1 MNNECTI
8 CLEILNNEIAILA
21 CGHKFHFKCISDW
34 LRFNYAEKKYYNQI
48 INKCPNCNGKSD
60 IINVLNIKKTVYAN
74 NKILPFNFIGDSIT
88 DDKQPLSVITNNY
101 EEVINTAELNKERD
115 FISPNPEGSTEYRF
129 VDETPKTAWSE
140 SNVSQHPKHYTS
152 KFEDE
157 IVDPS
162 GFFNQDQFFHDNTS
176 PHSQTHLPERCSV
189 NAANE
194 VFCNY
199 NNRLQIIP
207 PKLITDAENNL
218 VLNSIGQGKGDIFKS
233 VDGSNVKSINGNS
246 YQVWEYENEKTING
260 APYYGNVTGA
270 SPKNESYMA
279 VATINSDFS
288 F

>member
-1 MNNECTI
+1 MKTNY
-8 CLEILNNEIAILA
+8 ILLIVIVIAI
-21 CGHKFHFKCISDW
+21 FM
-34 LRFNYAEKKYYNQI
+34 
-48 INKCPNCNGKSD
+48 INKNMIGTTITEATNGEKEGIKGDIERIPSTIKETIKD
-60 IINVLNIKKTVYAN
+60 IILKI